1 MMILLQFLV
10 HKALAHWLPGIKVTP
25 FLYDFSQAYVIQQ
38 RKKKLRKQISGQT
51 QNVIFIYFLNSAQV
65 LCLLETK
72 TLLLL
77 SLPVTLSS
85 EDFF

>member
-38 RKKKLRKQISGQT
+38 RKKKIEKTDLWSDPERY
-51 QNVIFIYFLNSAQV
+51 IYLFFKFCTSALPAGNKSPAVALPTSNSLQ
-65 LCLLETK
+65 
-72 TLLLL
+72 
-77 SLPVTLSS
+77 
-85 EDFF
+85 